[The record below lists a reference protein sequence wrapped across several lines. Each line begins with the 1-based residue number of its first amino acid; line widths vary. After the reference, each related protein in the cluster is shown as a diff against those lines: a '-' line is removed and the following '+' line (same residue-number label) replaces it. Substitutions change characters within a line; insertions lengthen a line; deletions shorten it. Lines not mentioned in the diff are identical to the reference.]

1 MVNLKKEN
9 KTMIDEKK
17 IEEAA
22 KEYASE
28 RDIFLKCGCHIGF
41 KNGIDWFKKNLW
53 HDAKEQPKFDEKIII
68 AQNFNG
74 KLSYDFTIQYSE
86 DEYTWEDNVSYYNI
100 TKWCYLKDLI

>member
-1 MVNLKKEN
+1 
-9 KTMIDEKK
+9 MIDEKK

-53 HDAKEQPKFDEKIII
+53 HDAKEQPKIDELLI
-68 AQNFNG
+68 
-74 KLSYDFTIQYSE
+74 IQYIKERRVKYMMYCWDSSKDCSWAE
-86 DEYTWEDNVSYYNI
+86 EMIDFHP